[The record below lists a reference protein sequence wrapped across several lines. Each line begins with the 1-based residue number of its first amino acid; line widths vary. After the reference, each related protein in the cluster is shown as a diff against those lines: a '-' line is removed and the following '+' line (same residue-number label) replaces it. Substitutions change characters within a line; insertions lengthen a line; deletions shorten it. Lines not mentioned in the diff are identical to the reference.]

1 MVMAYPGGV
10 YLMDENEP
18 TSGRFKT
25 VAGILLIA
33 VAVVVL
39 LVFLFD
45 LTAQPAT
52 LSSSP
57 NWTLVSYRD
66 VTGILIPVIN
76 TGDITA
82 RFERG
87 GNVTGFS
94 GCNQYVAAYL
104 KSGDQMR
111 ITFPLHTSLTCTDA
125 GIMQQEK
132 TYFNNLAET
141 ASIRAGP
148 SEINILDSRGNTL
161 LVFRSA

>member
-25 VAGILLIA
+25 VAGILLI
-33 VAVVVL
+33 AVVVL

-111 ITFPLHTSLTCTDA
+111 ITFPLSTSLTCTDA

-132 TYFNNLAET
+132 TYYNDLAKT
-141 ASIRAGP
+141 ASIRTGP
-148 SEINILDSRGNTL
+148 SEIDILNAKGDTL